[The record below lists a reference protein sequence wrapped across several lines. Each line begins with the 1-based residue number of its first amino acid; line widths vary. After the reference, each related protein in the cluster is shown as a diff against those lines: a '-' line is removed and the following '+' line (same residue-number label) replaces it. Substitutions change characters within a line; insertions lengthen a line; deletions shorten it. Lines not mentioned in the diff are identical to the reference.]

1 MRARSL
7 ATLVAAIALG
17 VCGTSAA
24 EIPGA
29 VVVLETHTETH
40 PGDVPEA
47 APPRFVLLQDGQ
59 VFVGGTGSVAVG
71 RLSSGETKAI
81 EKRLSAVRRLSGLGS
96 SVSLGPGATRHRL
109 VLRKGRPLEILATGD
124 PAGAPPALLPLAS
137 LLNDLEAFD
146 HPSLRPYAPK
156 EYLLNARAGA
166 LPGGCR
172 PWLLREPLTEGS
184 RTLPASHFP
193 TWPTGARPASVCVDG
208 KTYVVTLRPLLPG
221 ERP

>member
-7 ATLVAAIALG
+7 ATVVAAISLA
-17 VCGTSAA
+17 VPGTSAG
-24 EIPGA
+24 EIPEA
-29 VVVLETHTETH
+29 VVVLETHAETL

-47 APPRFVLLQDGQ
+47 APPRFVLLHDGQ

-71 RLSSGETKAI
+71 RLSSKEAKAI
-81 EKRLSAVRRLSGLGS
+81 ERRLSAVRRLSGLGS

-124 PAGAPPALLPLAS
+124 PGGAPAALLPLAS
-137 LLNDLEAFD
+137 LLSDLEAFD
-146 HPSLRPYAPK
+146 HPSLKPYAPK

-184 RTLPASHFP
+184 RTLPAAHFP
-193 TWPTGARPASVCVDG
+193 TWPTGARPASVCLDG

>member
-1 MRARSL
+1 MRARRL
-7 ATLVAAIALG
+7 ATCGAICSLG
-17 VCGTSAA
+17 VLGASAA

-29 VVVLETHTETH
+29 VVVLETHTESH
-40 PGDVPEA
+40 AADVAEA

-59 VFVGGTGSVAVG
+59 VFVGGTGRVAVG
-71 RLSSGETKAI
+71 RLSSGEAKAI

-146 HPSLRPYAPK
+146 HPSLKPYAPK
-156 EYLLNARAGA
+156 EYLLDARAGA

-184 RTLPASHFP
+184 RTLPASSLP
-193 TWPTGARPASVCVDG
+193 TWPTGARPASVCADG

-221 ERP
+221 EKP